1 MYHIFFIHSSVYRH
15 WSCFYVLAI
24 INSAKV
30 NIGGACI
37 FSNYGFLCIC
47 IQEWVY
53 RIMLFCSVAKL
64 YPTLCDPMDW
74 NTSDFPVLHYLL
86 EFAQTHVHWVDD
98 AIQPSHSLSS
108 PSPPDLSL
116 SQHHGLFQWVGS
128 LLSDSQSI
136 GASASASVLPM
147 NIEGWF
153 PLGLTGMIS
162 LQSKGLSR
170 VFSNTIVQK
179 YPFFGTQP
187 SLCFNSYIRTWLLE
201 KIIALTVQ
209 IFC

>member
-1 MYHIFFIHSSVYRH
+1 MEQSVQ
-15 WSCFYVLAI
+15 WLS
-24 INSAKV
+24 
-30 NIGGACI
+30 
-37 FSNYGFLCIC
+37 
-47 IQEWVY
+47 
-53 RIMLFCSVAKL
+53 
-64 YPTLCDPMDW
+64 LCDPMDCS
-74 NTSDFPVLHYLL
+74 TPGLPVHHHLP

-179 YPFFGTQP
+179 YQFFGAWL
-187 SLCFNSYIRTWLLE
+187 SLWHSAFRWVYLSSSPLPFASLLFSLYPPNRGRAGQ
-201 KIIALTVQ
+201 KTRLQ
-209 IFC
+209 IKDAQLILFIPTEPHI